1 MADTNIYE
9 NQLTIV
15 ASTDLTSTGYVR
27 VVDASGNS
35 RRVTIANLATYLAE
49 NGAIATLVGDLDNL
63 STSVKTSIVNAINA
77 VNTQVA
83 TNTSDITDLKSDL
96 GDLADLDTT
105 DKSSIVGAI
114 NEVAG
119 GGSGLSEL
127 QKTLI
132 ITLFQNAIY
141 TSDQTSNISA
151 LYNSFIDHTVE
162 VTGISLNESA
172 ITITEAYTLVATLSP
187 SGATGLVEWSSS
199 NTSVA
204 TVSQTG
210 LVTPVSDGTTTI
222 TASCESYSATCAV
235 TVDTASSVDI
245 TQNGTTLVILAT
257 PDVSQSGT
265 TLVFS

>member
-1 MADTNIYE
+1 MSEKRILDETTAS
-9 NQLTIV
+9 V
-15 ASTDLTSTGYVR
+15 A
-27 VVDASGNS
+27 ASDD
-35 RRVTIANLATYLAE
+35 YLYID
-49 NGAIATLVGDLDNL
+49 G
-63 STSVKTSIVNAINA
+63 
-77 VNTQVA
+77 A
-83 TNTSDITDLKSDL
+83 TNGSRKITPENIVLNSTTAQLLAQHIEDAADDLESVQGDISDLQGDVADVKSDL
-96 GDLADLDTT
+96 GDLTDLDTT
-105 DKSSIVGAI
+105 DKSSIVNAI
-114 NEVAG
+114 NELVED
-119 GGSGLSEL
+119 GSGLSNL